1 MVKIST
7 NPYLNN
13 SPDRH
18 VADEVVHNA
27 STVAQ
32 VLTIEGR
39 HEEANAIFALVDR
52 LIEFNLQNRKL
63 IRFAS

>member
-1 MVKIST
+1 MKISSKPYWT
-7 NPYLNN
+7 NP
-13 SPDRH
+13 PDRH

-52 LIEFNLQNRKL
+52 LIELNLQTRKL
-63 IRFAS
+63 KLVAS